1 MVNEPPELN
10 SLKSML
16 IQTTLAAL
24 LGMTIFIIL
33 SGIFIVGIEIAYAGR
48 IYPGVVISGVD
59 ISGLS
64 LPDALTKISSAVSYP
79 RTAEIQLQYKDRVWE
94 YLPVQLGVT
103 FDPGTTLQDSYQI
116 CREGPFDRWLGDI
129 LTIFVAKHP
138 VSPVFIFNENVS
150 QKLLQN
156 LANQIDQPTIEAGI
170 EVRGAEILARAG
182 QVGITLDIPAS
193 MNIIEE
199 MIGHQQEGRISLIV
213 KETAPELMD
222 ASKYA
227 DAAHQILSAPLTLTA
242 PPDSSLNNGPWVI
255 NQDVLAN
262 MLILH
267 RSENGNTFTYNVGLK
282 DEILLNFLSNLAP
295 QVNTIPENPRF
306 TFNESIQKLELLK
319 SGIQG
324 QTLDLEKSLALIQE
338 KVEKGDHVIPLV
350 FTCTSPT
357 VLDSATAEQLG
368 IREQIDKETSFFYGS
383 DTARIQNIQ
392 MAASR
397 FNGVLVAPGE
407 TFSMARTMGDISL
420 NNGYAEALIIYNG
433 QTIEGVGGGVC
444 QVSTTLFRTA
454 FFSGFPIIERHPH
467 AYRVRYYE
475 KIAGNRI
482 DPTLAGLD
490 ATVYVPEVDLKFKND
505 TPFWLLMETEVS
517 VKNNTI
523 TWRFYSTSD
532 GRKIT
537 WLTSG
542 PTNLVDPPPP
552 LYKEN
557 DSLSTGEIKQVD
569 WEAQGADVIV
579 SRTVCRND
587 SICLQDTFNTHYE
600 PWRAVYEYGPGTEG
614 IPPQQTP

>member
-1 MVNEPPELN
+1 MANEPPELN

-94 YLPVQLGVT
+94 YSPVQLGLT

-150 QKLLQN
+150 QELLQN
-156 LANQIDQPTIEAGI
+156 LANQIDQSTIEAGI
-170 EVRGAEILARAG
+170 EVRGAEILARPG

-227 DAAHQILSAPLTLTA
+227 EAAHQILSAPLTLTA

-267 RSENGNTFTYNVGLK
+267 RTENGNTFTYNVGLK

-350 FTCTSPT
+350 FTFTSPT

-490 ATVYVPEVDLKFKND
+490 ATVYVPEVDFKFKND

-542 PTNLVDPPPP
+542 PTNLVEPPPP

-557 DSLSTGEIKQVD
+557 DSLSTGKIKQVD
-569 WEAQGADVIV
+569 WEAQGADVNV

>member
-1 MVNEPPELN
+1 
-10 SLKSML
+10 
-16 IQTTLAAL
+16 
-24 LGMTIFIIL
+24 
-33 SGIFIVGIEIAYAGR
+33 
-48 IYPGVVISGVD
+48 
-59 ISGLS
+59 
-64 LPDALTKISSAVSYP
+64 
-79 RTAEIQLQYKDRVWE
+79 
-94 YLPVQLGVT
+94 
-103 FDPGTTLQDSYQI
+103 
-116 CREGPFDRWLGDI
+116 
-129 LTIFVAKHP
+129 
-138 VSPVFIFNENVS
+138 
-150 QKLLQN
+150 
-156 LANQIDQPTIEAGI
+156 
-170 EVRGAEILARAG
+170 
-182 QVGITLDIPAS
+182 
-193 MNIIEE
+193 
-199 MIGHQQEGRISLIV
+199 
-213 KETAPELMD
+213 MD

-227 DAAHQILSAPLTLTA
+227 EAAHQILSAPLTLTA

-267 RSENGNTFTYNVGLK
+267 RTENGNTFTYNVGLK

-350 FTCTSPT
+350 FTFTSPT

-490 ATVYVPEVDLKFKND
+490 ATVYVPEVDFKFKND

-542 PTNLVDPPPP
+542 PTNLVEPPPP

-569 WEAQGADVIV
+569 WEAQGADVNV

>member
-1 MVNEPPELN
+1 MANEPPELN

-48 IYPGVVISGVD
+48 IFPGVLISGVD

-94 YLPVQLGVT
+94 YSPVQLGVT

-129 LTIFVAKHP
+129 LTIFIAKHP

-150 QKLLQN
+150 QELLQN

-170 EVRGAEILARAG
+170 EVRGVEILARAG

-227 DAAHQILSAPLTLTA
+227 EAAHQILSAPLTLTA

-267 RSENGNTFTYNVGLK
+267 RTENGNTFTYNVGLK
-282 DEILLNFLSNLAP
+282 DETLLNFLSDLAP
-295 QVNTIPENPRF
+295 QVNIIPENPRF

-324 QTLDLEKSLALIQE
+324 RTLDLEKSLALIQE

-350 FTCTSPT
+350 FTFTSPT
-357 VLDSATAEQLG
+357 VLASATAEQLG

-482 DPTLAGLD
+482 NPTLAGLD
-490 ATVYVPEVDLKFKND
+490 ATVYVPEVDFKFKND

-542 PTNLVDPPPP
+542 PTNLVEPPPP

-557 DSLSTGEIKQVD
+557 DSLSTGKIKQVD
-569 WEAQGADVIV
+569 WEAQGADVNV

>member
-1 MVNEPPELN
+1 MVNESPELN

-150 QKLLQN
+150 QELLQN
-156 LANQIDQPTIEAGI
+156 LANQIDQSTIEAGI
-170 EVRGAEILARAG
+170 EVRGAEILARPG

-350 FTCTSPT
+350 FTFTSPT

-523 TWRFYSTSD
+523 TWQFYSTSD

-542 PTNLVDPPPP
+542 PTNLVEPPPP

-569 WEAQGADVIV
+569 WEAQGADVNV